1 MKSKKFTQLKLKLL
15 LFVLLSSLAVW
26 GICLLFLQLV
36 IDGLLNNGI
45 RRLFYW
51 VAQNW
56 SGMTLAQAKS
66 VYATYITANK
76 PVILAIGLVV
86 IVLISCYLSYGLFA
100 RYLNLISATSHQLL
114 GDTTE
119 PIKLPQELA
128 PIQADLNGIQ
138 RAIAAQRKLS
148 QTSEQRK
155 SDLIAYLAHDLKTP
169 LTSVLGYL
177 ELLDKQPD
185 LTPEQRAKYIGI
197 ALEKT
202 QRLEKLLGEFF
213 DISQME
219 LSGPNKE
226 RTEVRLDLLLYQL
239 IEEFYPLLEE
249 KKLKCEPDIQGSFV
263 VSGNPDQLARTF
275 DNVLRNAVSYSNP
288 GTTILLR
295 AVIQS
300 GWIEV
305 SISNEGLSIPEA
317 QLSTIFQR
325 FYRLDEARQTHTGGA
340 GLGLAIAKEIVE
352 LHGGSIR
359 ATSTIHVTTFI
370 IRLPG
375 HSPERHDKQAGRT
388 TPSESGLRN
397 L

>member
-1 MKSKKFTQLKLKLL
+1 MEPKKFTRLKLKML
-15 LFVLLSSLAVW
+15 LFVVVDSIAIW
-26 GICLLFLQLV
+26 GICLLFLQFV

-51 VAQNW
+51 LAQNW
-56 SGMTLAQAKS
+56 NGMTLDKAKM

-86 IVLISCYLSYGLFA
+86 IVLLSCYLSFGLFA
-100 RYLNLISATSHQLL
+100 RYLNMISSAVHHLFGETA
-114 GDTTE
+114 E
-119 PIKLPQELA
+119 PIKLPPELA

-138 RAIAAQRKLS
+138 RAIAAQRKLT

-185 LTPEQRAKYIGI
+185 LTPEQRAKYTGI

-213 DISQME
+213 NISQME
-219 LSGPNKE
+219 LTGPGKE
-226 RTEVRLDLLLYQL
+226 RTEVRLDLLLYQM

-249 KKLKCEPDIQGSFV
+249 KELTCEPDIQGSFV
-263 VSGNPDQLARTF
+263 VNGNPDQLARTF

-288 GTTILLR
+288 GTKIHLR
-295 AVIQS
+295 ATDQNS
-300 GWIEV
+300 WIEV
-305 SISNEGLSIPEA
+305 SISNQGLTIPEE
-317 QLSTIFQR
+317 QLSSIFQK
-325 FYRLDEARQTHTGGA
+325 FYRLDGARQTHTGGA

-352 LHGGSIR
+352 LHGGTIR
-359 ATSTIHVTTFI
+359 AASTGNVTTFT

-375 HSPERHDKQAGRT
+375 HVFEKHEK
-388 TPSESGLRN
+388 
-397 L
+397 